1 VAGLREPRLRR
12 RRVQQHEQRLGSDLE
27 LPEPAGTETTLT
39 FDPRDENGD
48 QVAVAQLFVGHY
60 QARALPV
67 ADTAAGT
74 ALGDSVDIVDGT
86 YDFLVRANGFGHTRA
101 EDVAISGTGT
111 QTLTVTLRRNL
122 ASATNGA
129 TATGAVV
136 RLGAL
141 IDDTEATNWESAGS
155 AVADKAVI
163 IDLEGTEPHDLSTV
177 QVSAMLLA
185 GQNRF
190 TALRRF
196 AIQTCTASEATA
208 CSVSSDFTT
217 VLTSRADAFPAVAP
231 RPRAPQ
237 LIIRGFDLAGT
248 ATHVRF
254 VVLTN
259 QCTGGPDY
267 QGDQDDDP
275 INFTDCSA
283 GSVQDLTVRVAEI
296 QVFGP

>member
-1 VAGLREPRLRR
+1 
-12 RRVQQHEQRLGSDLE
+12 
-27 LPEPAGTETTLT
+27 
-39 FDPRDENGD
+39 
-48 QVAVAQLFVGHY
+48 
-60 QARALPV
+60 
-67 ADTAAGT
+67 
-74 ALGDSVDIVDGT
+74 
-86 YDFLVRANGFGHTRA
+86 
-101 EDVAISGTGT
+101 
-111 QTLTVTLRRNL
+111 
-122 ASATNGA
+122 
-129 TATGAVV
+129 
-136 RLGAL
+136 
-141 IDDTEATNWESAGS
+141 
-155 AVADKAVI
+155 
-163 IDLEGTEPHDLSTV
+163 
-177 QVSAMLLA
+177 
-185 GQNRF
+185 
-190 TALRRF
+190 
-196 AIQTCTASEATA
+196 
-208 CSVSSDFTT
+208 

>member
-1 VAGLREPRLRR
+1 M
-12 RRVQQHEQRLGSDLE
+12 
-27 LPEPAGTETTLT
+27 
-39 FDPRDENGD
+39 
-48 QVAVAQLFVGHY
+48 LF
-60 QARALPV
+60 
-67 ADTAAGT
+67 
-74 ALGDSVDIVDGT
+74 
-86 YDFLVRANGFGHTRA
+86 
-101 EDVAISGTGT
+101 
-111 QTLTVTLRRNL
+111 
-122 ASATNGA
+122 
-129 TATGAVV
+129 
-136 RLGAL
+136 
-141 IDDTEATNWESAGS
+141 
-155 AVADKAVI
+155 
-163 IDLEGTEPHDLSTV
+163 
-177 QVSAMLLA
+177 A